1 MEGLNDVN
9 LKRGIDDSY
18 SRLKTKVQKC
28 SVDMMVMKEENEQ
41 LKKFKEE
48 ITLKQLEMETH
59 IISQQQMYTQMEM
72 ELECELRK
80 YRQMH
85 EELKRQK
92 VDGDKRVYTLEAE
105 LFLSK
110 IAEEDLANENE
121 ELKQEKCKA
130 DKLSCA
136 AARRAKERKRSTRR
150 HVLEAFQ
157 WEKKTAVPVLLE
169 AACAFWDALGARS
182 EGGDY
187 SGENVR
193 VSCLQRKIAW
203 KEITLKG
210 WNGDMEK
217 QLEAE
222 FILKKRYCAVSIAK
236 TSELESKFNVKVAS
250 DLSQCDPNSKKYE
263 RTMLPSDMTCRR
275 IMQRVYNEAQ
285 NIGFASFPSEA
296 ICTRQLLQVIL
307 MKRL

>member
-28 SVDMMVMKEENEQ
+28 SVDIMVMKEENEQ

-48 ITLKQLEMETH
+48 ITLKQLEMESH
-59 IISQQQMYTQMEM
+59 VIAQQQMYTQMQM

-110 IAEEDLANENE
+110 MAEEDLANENE

-130 DKLSCA
+130 DKVSCA
-136 AARRAKERKRSTRR
+136 AASRAKDRKRSTRR
-150 HVLEAFQ
+150 HALETFHWVCAQKGMTIVVRMCGFLVSKGKSHG
-157 WEKKTAVPVLLE
+157 KKLRLKVGMET
-169 AACAFWDALGARS
+169 
-182 EGGDY
+182 
-187 SGENVR
+187 
-193 VSCLQRKIAW
+193 W
-203 KEITLKG
+203 KNN
-210 WNGDMEK
+210 WK
-217 QLEAE
+217 QSL
-222 FILKKRYCAVSIAK
+222 F
-236 TSELESKFNVKVAS
+236 
-250 DLSQCDPNSKKYE
+250 
-263 RTMLPSDMTCRR
+263 
-275 IMQRVYNEAQ
+275 
-285 NIGFASFPSEA
+285 
-296 ICTRQLLQVIL
+296 
-307 MKRL
+307 